1 MKSQSD
7 VYAFHYLYHTLLDRR
22 RRPNFCDI
30 TFEQE
35 LYKSMVLSPL
45 YSLSCQRMHALMISC
60 TAVQKN
66 NVQFGLG
73 VHVHI

>member
-7 VYAFHYLYHTLLDRR
+7 VYAFHYLYHTLLDIW

-30 TFEQE
+30 TFE

-45 YSLSCQRMHALMISC
+45 YSLSCQRMHALMISR